1 MNFSKKF
8 VFDIFD
14 FYGFV
19 SVRKDK
25 LDQQT
30 KKIFFIRNLAK
41 LFFNKTEN
49 PFLFEISNLDTIWR
63 RRWRWRPTTRSYAR
77 AGCSYPCSHAR
88 QFPFRAGRHA
98 SRGYWLILFESK
110 SEYSLWI
117 GFFGEN
123 WIFESFSN

>member
-30 KKIFFIRNLAK
+30 KFFFKRNLAK

-49 PFLFEISNLDTIWR
+49 PFLFEISNLDTI
-63 RRWRWRPTTRSYAR
+63 
-77 AGCSYPCSHAR
+77 
-88 QFPFRAGRHA
+88 
-98 SRGYWLILFESK
+98 
-110 SEYSLWI
+110 
-117 GFFGEN
+117 
-123 WIFESFSN
+123 